1 MAGSLQ
7 RRLTGCGCADTS
19 EHTHILTGPLTINVL
34 DIPLAICRLEPN
46 APVPSP
52 AGDLWSIVR
61 TPDELSL
68 IVPADEIPPGAA
80 AETGWRA
87 LQVAG
92 PLAFDEVGILASLAG
107 PLAEAGISI
116 SAVSTYDTDYLLVR
130 EDDLGGACAALRATG
145 HIVIEKKG

>member
-1 MAGSLQ
+1 M
-7 RRLTGCGCADTS
+7 RL
-19 EHTHILTGPLTINVL
+19 LTINVL
-34 DIPLAICRLEPN
+34 DITLAICRLDPD
-46 APVPSP
+46 APIPSP
-52 AGDLWSIVR
+52 AGDFWSIVR

-107 PLAEAGISI
+107 PLAEADVSI
-116 SAVSTYDTDYLLVR
+116 FAVSTCDTDYLLVR
-130 EDDLGGACAALRATG
+130 GDDLGGACVALREAG
-145 HIVIEKKG
+145 HIVIEKEG